1 MSPLTSYKYVPSLV
15 HHQGKQA
22 QEAIKISVAAHQSK
36 QTSDFV
42 KKKKKDGNDS
52 ELL

>member
-1 MSPLTSYKYVPSLV
+1 LLLINTQHVPSLV
-15 HHQGKQA
+15 QHQGKQA

-42 KKKKKDGNDS
+42 KKKDGDDS